1 MITMK
6 KILLAVLAGA
16 LSVSLIGSGTE
27 SAAAAGAPKQVE
39 VLLNTIKM
47 KFPDAKPFQD
57 AQGSVMV
64 PIRFVS
70 EALGAKV
77 TYSKEG
83 KVLKVGVY
91 SKDHKVDMTVGQTS
105 ALVDGQKKDYG
116 TQIILKQNRTFV
128 PLRLV
133 SEGLGEK
140 VEWDKIGRWVWIGN
154 KDFRS
159 TDDKEFKL
167 TKLSDFKA
175 YMKSDNLFRNSAD
188 EMYGGVKIIKETDL
202 PIRLGDKQVVYSI
215 DKVRDKQMNMDLIQV
230 RSSQRGNPIA
240 FMVKKDFTKFRGVID
255 AAFENNGDKTG
266 MNYYPVI
273 SQIDKFQNSEYIQDY
288 TGWMDF
294 KTSQADY
301 ILLIDGDLY
310 NYAVAIVNP
319 FK

>member
-6 KILLAVLAGA
+6 KLLLAVLAGA

-83 KVLKVGVY
+83 KVSKVGVY
-91 SKDHKVDMTVGQTS
+91 SKDHKVDMTIGQTS

-116 TQIILKQNRTFV
+116 TQIMLKQNRTFV

-175 YMKSDNLFRNSAD
+175 YTRSEEYFKNMKD
-188 EMYGGVKIIKETDL
+188 EKYKNIKIIKESDL
-202 PIRLGDKQVVYSI
+202 PIMLGDGQIVYDINKTKDSI
-215 DKVRDKQMNMDLIQV
+215 LGDGVQI
-230 RSSQRGNPIA
+230 RSSQRGNSIT
-240 FMVKKDFTKFRGVID
+240 FLVKNSYGRGRGVVD
-255 AAFENNGDKTG
+255 AAFVNNGDKTG
-266 MNYYPVI
+266 MNFYPVI
-273 SQIDKFQNSEYIQDY
+273 SRLDKFQGGQYLENYEA
-288 TGWMDF
+288 WKNF
-294 KTSQADY
+294 KITQADY
-301 ILLIDGDLY
+301 ILLEDGKLES
-310 NYAVAIVNP
+310 YAVAIVNP

>member
-1 MITMK
+1 MK
-6 KILLAVLAGA
+6 KLLLTVLASM
-16 LSVSLIGSGTE
+16 LTVSMISSGNE
-27 SAAAAGAPKQVE
+27 AVAAASTPKQVE

-57 AQGSVMV
+57 SQGSVMV

-83 KVLKVGVY
+83 KISKVGMV
-91 SKDHKVDMTVGQTS
+91 SKDHKVDMTIGQTS

-133 SEGLGEK
+133 SEGLGQK

-159 TDDKEFKL
+159 TDDKQFKL

-175 YMKSDNLFRNSAD
+175 YSQSVDFFKNMKD
-188 EMYGGVKIIKETDL
+188 EIYPGVKIIKDSDL
-202 PIRLGDKQVVYSI
+202 PIKLGDGQIVYDINKTKDSI
-215 DKVRDKQMNMDLIQV
+215 LGDGVQI
-230 RSSQRGNPIA
+230 RSSQRGNSIT
-240 FMVKKDFTKFRGVID
+240 FLVKNSYGRGRGVVD
-255 AAFENNGDKTG
+255 AAFINNDDKTG
-266 MNYYPVI
+266 MNFYPVL
-273 SQIDKFQNSEYIQDY
+273 SRLDKFQNGKYLDNYE
-288 TGWMDF
+288 GWKNF
-294 KTSQADY
+294 KITQADY
-301 ILLIDGDLY
+301 ILLEDGKLD
-310 NYAVAIVNP
+310 NYAVAIINP

>member
-1 MITMK
+1 MK
-6 KILLAVLAGA
+6 KLLLALLTGVI
-16 LSVSLIGSGTE
+16 SVSLIGSGAE
-27 SAAAAGAPKQVE
+27 SASAAGSPKQVE

-83 KVLKVGVY
+83 KVSKVGVY
-91 SKDHKVDMTVGQTS
+91 SKDHKVDMTIGQTS
-105 ALVDGQKKDYG
+105 ALVNGQKKDYG

-154 KDFRS
+154 KEFRS

-175 YMKSDNLFRNSAD
+175 YTKSDVYFKNIKGNRFS
-188 EMYGGVKIIKETDL
+188 GIKIIKESDL
-202 PIRLGDKQVVYSI
+202 PLQLGNSQIVYSI
-215 DKVRDKQMNMDLIQV
+215 DMVKRKVTGRDLVQI
-230 RSSQRGNPIA
+230 RSSHRGNPIA
-240 FMVKKDFTKFRGVID
+240 FLMKNNHVKGRSVID
-255 AAFENNGDKTG
+255 VSFVNNGDKTG

-273 SQIDKFQNSEYIQDY
+273 SESDKFQNGEYISDY
-288 TGWMDF
+288 TDWMNF
-294 KTSQADY
+294 KVKQSDY
-301 ILLIDGDLY
+301 ILLEDGDLVD
-310 NYAVAIVNP
+310 YAVAIVNP

>member
-1 MITMK
+1 MK
-6 KILLAVLAGA
+6 KLMLAVLAGA
-16 LSVSLIGSGTE
+16 LSVSLMGSGAE
-27 SAAAAGAPKQVE
+27 SASAAGKPKQVE

-83 KVLKVGVY
+83 KVSKVGVY
-91 SKDHKVDMTVGQTS
+91 SKEHKVDMTIGQTS

-116 TQIILKQNRTFV
+116 TQIMLKQNRTFV

-154 KDFRS
+154 KDFRN

-175 YMKSDNLFRNSAD
+175 YTKTKDIFENWEGETFS
-188 EMYGGVKIIKETDL
+188 GVKIIKENDL
-202 PIRLGDKQVVYSI
+202 PIQLSNGQVIYSL
-215 DKVRDKQMNMDLIQV
+215 DLVKSKKAGLEMVEV
-230 RSSQRGNPIA
+230 RSDARGKPAA
-240 FMVKKDFTKFRGVID
+240 FLVKNGYAKMRQVLD
-255 AAFENNGDKTG
+255 AAFINNGDKTG
-266 MNYYPVI
+266 MNYYPILSTV
-273 SQIDKFQNSEYIQDY
+273 DKFATGKYVESDNS
-288 TGWMDF
+288 WMNF
-294 KTSQADY
+294 RITQADY
-301 ILLIDGDLY
+301 ILFEDSNLKS
-310 NYAVAIVNP
+310 YAVVLVNP

>member
-1 MITMK
+1 MK
-6 KILLAVLAGA
+6 KLMLAVLAGA
-16 LSVSLIGSGTE
+16 LSVSLIGSGAE
-27 SAAAAGAPKQVE
+27 SASAAGKPTQVE

-83 KVLKVGVY
+83 KVSKVGAY
-91 SKDHKVDMTVGQTS
+91 SKDHKVDMTIGQTS

-116 TQIILKQNRTFV
+116 TQIMLKQNRTFV

-154 KDFRS
+154 KNFRS

-175 YMKSDNLFRNSAD
+175 YTKSIEFFRSLEKKD
-188 EMYGGVKIIKETDL
+188 IYSGVKIIKESDL
-202 PIRLGDKQVVYSI
+202 PIQLGSSQVVYSI
-215 DKVRDKQMNMDLIQV
+215 SLVKDPVRGGNLVQI
-230 RSSQRGNPIA
+230 RSSHRGNPIA
-240 FMVKKDFTKFRGVID
+240 FLTKNGFGNWRQVLD
-255 AAFENNGDKTG
+255 AAFTNNGDGTG
-266 MNYYPVI
+266 MNNYPEV
-273 SQIDKFQNSEYIQDY
+273 SSLDLFQNGKFVENYDY
-288 TGWMDF
+288 TKF
-294 KTSQADY
+294 KLSSADY
-301 ILLIDGDLY
+301 ILLTDGDLVD
-310 NYAVAIVNP
+310 YAVAIINP